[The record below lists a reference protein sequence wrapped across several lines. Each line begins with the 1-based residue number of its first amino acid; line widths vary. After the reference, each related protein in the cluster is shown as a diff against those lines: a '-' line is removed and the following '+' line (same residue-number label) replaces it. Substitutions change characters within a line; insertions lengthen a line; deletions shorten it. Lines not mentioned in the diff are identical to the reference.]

1 MNVRATTALFL
12 LLAGCG
18 YHLPGAQSTL
28 PDDVRSVSVGTI
40 TNRSREH
47 GLEKSLAFA
56 FEREIHERGQLRM
69 VEDASGDA
77 VLSGTIRDV
86 LVRPVAFD
94 VNDQAVQYE
103 LTLILDLSLVRQR
116 DGRTLWRVRNMREID
131 EYDASQQ
138 VVITTSTQF
147 QQGTLDPAN
156 LQDPQFSKTQFAE
169 GERRRAITHLLGQ
182 TARDVYN
189 QMLEDF

>member
-1 MNVRATTALFL
+1 VNVRAVTALVL
-12 LLAGCG
+12 LLTGCG

-28 PDDVRSVSVGTI
+28 PEDVRSVSVGTI

-47 GLEKSLAFA
+47 GLEKTLAFA
-56 FEREIHERGQLRM
+56 FEREIHERGQFQM
-69 VEDASGDA
+69 VQDAGGDA

-86 LVRPVAFD
+86 IVRPVAFD

-103 LTLILDLSLVRQR
+103 ITLTLDLTLVRQR
-116 DGRTLWRVRNMREID
+116 DGRTLWRVRGMRETD
-131 EYDASQQ
+131 EYNASAQ

-147 QQGTLDPAN
+147 QQGTLDPGN
-156 LQDPQFSKTQFAE
+156 IQDPQFGNTQLAE
-169 GERRRAITHLLGQ
+169 GERRRAITQLLSH